1 MERPDL
7 KPGFGQVLIRIY
19 ATSLNYRDLIVIN
32 GQYGRPQ
39 RPNLIPM
46 SDGAGEVVEVG
57 SGVTRL
63 KVGDR
68 VAGNFLQTWISGE
81 ITLEK
86 MKEDL
91 GGRLDGMLT
100 ENVVLPE
107 EGVVLLPE
115 HLSYE
120 EGATLPCAA

>member
-1 MERPDL
+1 M
-7 KPGFGQVLIRIY
+7 GI
-19 ATSLNYRDLIVIN
+19 
-32 GQYGRPQ
+32 
-39 RPNLIPM
+39 
-46 SDGAGEVVEVG
+46 
-57 SGVTRL
+57 
-63 KVGDR
+63 
-68 VAGNFLQTWISGE
+68 FLQTWISGE

-100 ENVVLPE
+100 EYVMLSE

-120 EGATLPCAA
+120 EGATLPCAAVTAWHALVAQGGLSAGETVLVLGTPGVFPFLLYSLPNRMVHG